1 MASLTR
7 VSASNAASTA
17 GGNAGTFNE
26 IHSGGNINFY
36 QIAGTAI
43 EGSYTNADSAWEK
56 AVKAMSGFGTV
67 VILGTPASNVAI
79 VGLEGSPTDATTLT
93 AMGTATTAASG
104 ISCTVTS
111 VSLSAAAFA

>member
-1 MASLTR
+1 MADLTR
-7 VSASNAASTA
+7 VHGSGAATGA
-17 GGNAGTFNE
+17 GSAGTFNE

-43 EGSYTNADSAWEK
+43 HTSYDDVNSNWEK

-67 VILGTPASNVAI
+67 VVLGVPASNVAI
-79 VGLEGSPTDATTLT
+79 VGLEGAPTDATTLT

-111 VSLSAAAFA
+111 VAISAAAFA

>member
-1 MASLTR
+1 MADLTR
-7 VSASNAASTA
+7 AHGAASNTAAGS
-17 GGNAGTFNE
+17 AGTFNE

-36 QIAGTAI
+36 QIAGTGI
-43 EGSYTNADSAWEK
+43 ESSYTDVNSNWEK
-56 AVKAMSGFGTV
+56 AIKAMSGFGTV
-67 VILGTPASNVAI
+67 AVMGVPASNVAI

-111 VSLSAAAFA
+111 VAISAAAFA